1 LGISVVA
8 PVGDGGGW
16 EGGRG
21 FLWTPAAVADLRN
34 LYQCLVRLARWRAV
48 KEFRMSDPD
57 RLTSRNDTASA
68 LDKQGLILRII
79 VLLFSPLCSGIR
91 SSLPRYRDTLRDELR
106 A

>member
-1 LGISVVA
+1 MVA
-8 PVGDGGGW
+8 AGKAAVA
-16 EGGRG
+16 
-21 FLWTPAAVADLRN
+21 FLWTPAAADLRN

-79 VLLFSPLCSGIR
+79 VVAFLAALFWHTVVAAA
-91 SSLPRYRDTLRDELR
+91 LP
-106 A
+106 